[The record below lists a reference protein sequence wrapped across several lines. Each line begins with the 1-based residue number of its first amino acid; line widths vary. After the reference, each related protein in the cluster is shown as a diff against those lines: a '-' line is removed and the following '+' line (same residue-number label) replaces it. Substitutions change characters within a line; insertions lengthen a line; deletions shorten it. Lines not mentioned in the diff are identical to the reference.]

1 MMLKAWNRLVKILLL
16 PDDVMGRSTALAGDE
31 SESLTS
37 PNAKPLKETA
47 TR

>member
-16 PDDVMGRSTALAGDE
+16 PDEVMGRSASSEVDE
-31 SESLTS
+31 GESRKVSAT
-37 PNAKPLKETA
+37 KPLKETA